1 MCWNAKILT
10 FLETYQFQLLFVYL
24 RLFLLADVY
33 VHFIDDNIN
42 RSVVFFYRESG
53 DFYLSSATSTMQ
65 NSVQNYVTRE
75 LPQIDALTSD
85 LNLNSRFVSSWLFR
99 SDFCTSIEQQT
110 SVIVQ
115 RDPWIIVMC

>member
-1 MCWNAKILT
+1 
-10 FLETYQFQLLFVYL
+10 
-24 RLFLLADVY
+24 
-33 VHFIDDNIN
+33 
-42 RSVVFFYRESG
+42 
-53 DFYLSSATSTMQ
+53 MQ